1 MTSVKRRLTPQRE
14 RELPEYC
21 AMVRRVIRAHGR
33 RVGQADPEDLA
44 ELLTLRLELDT
55 AIATA
60 VQGQRRNGFSWADIG
75 RGLGVTRQAA
85 QMTWGRSS
93 SSSCIVFST
102 TRPSSRSL
110 GSRTDSSASASSSV
124 SESVPASGAWVERI
138 GVMVDTIS
146 HLVQHCN

>member
-1 MTSVKRRLTPQRE
+1 MTSVKRRLTPKRE

-85 QMTWGRSS
+85 HMTWGP
-93 SSSCIVFST
+93 VVEQLEHAE
-102 TRPSSRSL
+102 TRAML
-110 GSRTDSSASASSSV
+110 KAVAG
-124 SESVPASGAWVERI
+124 
-138 GVMVDTIS
+138 
-146 HLVQHCN
+146 